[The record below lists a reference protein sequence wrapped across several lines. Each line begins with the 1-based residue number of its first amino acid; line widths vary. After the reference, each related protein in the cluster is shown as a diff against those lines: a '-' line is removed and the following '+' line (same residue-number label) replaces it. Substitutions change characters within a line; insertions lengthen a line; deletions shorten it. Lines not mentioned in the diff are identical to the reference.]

1 VPATFPASVRLPP
14 EVARQAWT
22 NFTNFNVP
30 RIAPYFWVGAKYTI
44 TPQLDVTG
52 AYYYL
57 QQTNFNAAACTT
69 INTTLTEPDG
79 RKFTITTPSSNKCAG
94 TEDAFSALIDYRP
107 VKRVDLYAGIMVSN
121 VYAGLAN
128 GFQAFQN
135 IAPTA
140 GLRIKF

>member
-1 VPATFPASVRLPP
+1 
-14 EVARQAWT
+14 
-22 NFTNFNVP
+22 
-30 RIAPYFWVGAKYTI
+30 
-44 TPQLDVTG
+44 VTG

-57 QQTNFNAAACTT
+57 QQTDFNTTACTT
-69 INTTLTEPDG
+69 VNSTFTEPNG
-79 RKFTITTPSSNKCAG
+79 HKFIVTTPSSNKCAG

-121 VYAGLAN
+121 VYGGLAN

-140 GLRIKF
+140 GLRVKF